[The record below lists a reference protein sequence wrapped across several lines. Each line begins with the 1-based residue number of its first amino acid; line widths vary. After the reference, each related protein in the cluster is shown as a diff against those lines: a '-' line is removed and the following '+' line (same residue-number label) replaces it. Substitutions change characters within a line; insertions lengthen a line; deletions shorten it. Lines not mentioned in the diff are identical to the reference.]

1 VTNAKDM
8 LIRVIERRA
17 QRCVGQ
23 LSCQMVR
30 AAEADREN
38 VLDEMQFQRWLAE
51 TCRDCLYGS

>member
-1 VTNAKDM
+1 MDTKHM

-17 QRCVGQ
+17 QRRLGQ
-23 LSCQMVR
+23 LSCRMVR
-30 AAEADREN
+30 ADEADREN